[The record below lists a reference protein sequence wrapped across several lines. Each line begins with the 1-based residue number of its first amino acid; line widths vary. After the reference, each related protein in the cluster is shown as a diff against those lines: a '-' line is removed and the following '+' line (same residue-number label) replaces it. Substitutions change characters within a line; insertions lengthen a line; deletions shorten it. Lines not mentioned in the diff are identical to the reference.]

1 MSIYNICVFL
11 SSLSFFAYV
20 ISYFTSHHM
29 KSEFKRFKLEK
40 LGLFTII
47 LQFFGALGLLIGLQ
61 FNPLLII
68 SSGGLALLMLIGVM
82 VRIKLKDSLLITL
95 PALFYMCLNAY
106 IFVGAIK

>member
-11 SSLSFFAYV
+11 SSLSFIAYV

-68 SSGGLALLMLIGVM
+68 SSGGLALLMLIGVL

-95 PALFYMCLNAY
+95 PALFYMCLNTY
-106 IFVGAIK
+106 IFIGAIK